1 MVLFRVIIGT
11 LWVSILLLG
20 HAIWTAD
27 SAANPTVS
35 FGVRPKAMFQGLASE
50 EPHQYTPAT
59 RLDLRG
65 NPVEPAIGDYR
76 TDPRGD
82 LYEWHA
88 PDTAILKLDPAGV

>member
-1 MVLFRVIIGT
+1 MVAVQEPRG
-11 LWVSILLLG
+11 
-20 HAIWTAD
+20 
-27 SAANPTVS
+27 SA
-35 FGVRPKAMFQGLASE
+35 
-50 EPHQYTPAT
+50 PAT

-65 NPVEPAIGDYR
+65 NPVEPALGDYR